1 MLLFT
6 HNQLLAVSPLMWL
19 LSFYTQ
25 SVSGHKSS
33 AFILACVSEVSV
45 HVLNGFMLQ
54 VGLLTEMRSKQLLP
68 S

>member
-1 MLLFT
+1 MVLFT

-19 LSFYTQ
+19 LSVYQQ

-45 HVLNGFMLQ
+45 HV
-54 VGLLTEMRSKQLLP
+54 
-68 S
+68 